1 MKKTHKETHK
11 ATIKL
16 PKRISDQIDYAIE
29 HVPTCAEECMGEDET
44 FSCTANFPNGMAVD
58 VKVCG
63 VQYREGEDNRP
74 WTEAVLFRNGSE
86 VCCTEPGENFFGE
99 WALEDNENKY
109 IVSICR
115 EGSTCNVVL
124 WEKPHDEGLTLSEVT
139 ELYQMFPDGTEAV
152 PVEFQGEYSTAMGF
166 IDIETAD
173 RMYYIYTELE
183 EYVKEILDDME
194 LESPDGKY
202 MFAHENETVSLLIR
216 R

>member
-1 MKKTHKETHK
+1 MKKTYK
-11 ATIKL
+11 ATIEL
-16 PKRISDQIDYAIE
+16 PKRISDQIDYTLE
-29 HVPTCAEECMGEDET
+29 HVPTRAEECMGEDET
-44 FSCTANFPNGMAVD
+44 ISCTANFPNGMAVD

-99 WALEDNENKY
+99 WILEDDENKY
-109 IVSICR
+109 IVTICR
-115 EGSTCNVVL
+115 EGFACNVAL

-139 ELYQMFPDGTEAV
+139 ELYQALPDKTEAI
-152 PVEFQGEYSTAMGF
+152 PIEFQGENSTAMGF
-166 IDIETAD
+166 IDIETAEL
-173 RMYYIYTELE
+173 MCYSYTELE

-202 MFAHENETVSLLIR
+202 VFARENETVSLLIKR
-216 R
+216 